1 MASMTRGELAR
12 RTGISAATIRYYEDS
27 GILPLPPRAANGYR
41 RYAEHY
47 LIQIKFIRDA
57 QALGYSLKEIQ
68 EVLHLL
74 GRDMQPDT
82 LRGLVQDK
90 IVEIDDKIAA
100 LQNMQEMLRGL
111 LQTSEE
117 RIHEYLDAFRMDDS
131 EGGAAD

>member
-1 MASMTRGELAR
+1 MAMASMTRGQLAR

-27 GILPLPPRAANGYR
+27 GVLPLPPRSANGYR
-41 RYAEHY
+41 MYAAHY

-90 IVEIDDKIAA
+90 ITEIEDKIAA
-100 LQNMQEMLRGL
+100 LRKMQEMLRGL
-111 LQTSEE
+111 LQTPEE
-117 RIHEYLDAFRMDDS
+117 RIHEYLDAFRTDDQ
-131 EGGAAD
+131 ER